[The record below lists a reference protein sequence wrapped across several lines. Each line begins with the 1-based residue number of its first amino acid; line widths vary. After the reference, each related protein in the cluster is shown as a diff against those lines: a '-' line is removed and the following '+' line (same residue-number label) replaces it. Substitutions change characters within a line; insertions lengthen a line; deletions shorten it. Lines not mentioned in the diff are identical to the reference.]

1 MPKITALGIVFD
13 GFSTDPAAAVAVSSP
28 AKPHTRSKVAPL
40 NIVGVPRFATSGA
53 TEKLFILK
61 KKSLTLKKHTMGSQ
75 HLTQQEKAKLYD
87 DMLLRYQRLQEQVR
101 LLKAKSFEV
110 SDEDQRQINIIEA
123 SMKRLYND
131 TQKLF

>member
-1 MPKITALGIVFD
+1 M
-13 GFSTDPAAAVAVSSP
+13 
-28 AKPHTRSKVAPL
+28 
-40 NIVGVPRFATSGA
+40 GA
-53 TEKLFILK
+53 
-61 KKSLTLKKHTMGSQ
+61 Q

-110 SDEDQRQINIIEA
+110 SDEDQRKINIIES
-123 SMKRLYND
+123 SMKKLYND

>member
-1 MPKITALGIVFD
+1 M
-13 GFSTDPAAAVAVSSP
+13 
-28 AKPHTRSKVAPL
+28 
-40 NIVGVPRFATSGA
+40 GA
-53 TEKLFILK
+53 
-61 KKSLTLKKHTMGSQ
+61 Q

-101 LLKAKSFEV
+101 LIKAKNFEV
-110 SDEDQRQINIIEA
+110 SDEDQKQINMIES